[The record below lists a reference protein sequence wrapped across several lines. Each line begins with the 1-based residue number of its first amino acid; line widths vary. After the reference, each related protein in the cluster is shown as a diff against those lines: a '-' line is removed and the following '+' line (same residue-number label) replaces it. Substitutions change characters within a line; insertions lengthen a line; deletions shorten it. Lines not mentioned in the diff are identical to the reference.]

1 MARCGCGGNKCTCN
15 ISAGDNITVTGT
27 GSIANPFVIAAA
39 VECDTIRACL
49 VAGPGI
55 TYDEATG
62 TISATA
68 VVDPNVQTG
77 CGLEGSGS
85 AGDPLLVT
93 SGAWPYPCDVS
104 TSGSFLYCDA
114 NGVLR
119 STPPHTATQ
128 NVQQTQ
134 TAYPDI
140 PVPFPDDT
148 QIEIQMLAVVNPDPC
163 REAFVIVEQEME
175 ISMDMPI
182 NSTGASGIGTDD
194 MMFRFNNGNSPQ
206 VSVHSQHTKV
216 IATIVGAGVA
226 TVTQMRVT
234 AGRGTGGATIERV
247 QTFLQAFILT
257 IRD

>member
-1 MARCGCGGNKCTCN
+1 M
-15 ISAGDNITVTGT
+15 TGT

-39 VECDTIRACL
+39 VECDTIRACIS
-49 VAGPGI
+49 AGPGI
-55 TYDEATG
+55 TYNEATG
-62 TISATA
+62 VISATA
-68 VVDPNVQTG
+68 VVDPNVVTG

-104 TSGSFLYCDA
+104 SGSFLYCDA
-114 NGVLR
+114 DGVLR

-140 PVPFPDDT
+140 PVPLPDDT